1 MVSLYRIFSEFQ
13 YNNAIISSKNN
24 YMSQTITQQIDNVKD
39 RVEKVLSLAKSL
51 GADGAEV
58 AMSRQQGLS
67 VGTRLGEVEN
77 VEFTNDGALG
87 ITVYQAGR
95 KGSASTADLSE
106 QALAETVEAAI
117 NIAKYTSVD
126 DCSGLANKEHLA
138 FDAPDLDLY
147 HPEALSTEQAIN
159 LAKRCEQAAL
169 SSDEKITN
177 SDGATLASFEGF
189 KVYGNSHG
197 QLVGFPSTRHSLS
210 CVVIASEGEEMQR
223 DYAYSV
229 NRQFDKLMSPE
240 AIGKKAASEVI
251 SRLNGQ
257 KLSTRKVP
265 VLFRADIANTLWGHF
280 IAAISGGNL
289 YRKSSFLVDAL
300 GQQIFPEFLTIEEK
314 PHIKRALASGAFDS
328 EGVKTVDR
336 SIIENGNLA
345 TYLLTSYSA
354 RKLGLTT
361 TGHAG
366 GIHNWLV
373 SANGGD
379 FEEMLQQLG
388 TGLLVTELMGQGVNV
403 VNGDY
408 SRGAAGFWVE
418 NGRISYP
425 VSEITIAGNL
435 AEMFKNI
442 IAVGND
448 TDLHGSIRTGS
459 ILLKELQIAGS

>member
-1 MVSLYRIFSEFQ
+1 MTTDSTPQDVITEQLSE
-13 YNNAIISSKNN
+13 
-24 YMSQTITQQIDNVKD
+24 VKS
-39 RVEKVLSLAKSL
+39 RVAKVLELAETL

-67 VGTRLGEVEN
+67 VSTRMGEVEN

-87 ITVYQAGR
+87 ITVYREGR

-106 QALAETVEAAI
+106 QALTKAVTAAV

-126 DCSGLANKEHLA
+126 DCSGLADKALLA
-138 FDAPDLDLY
+138 MQPQDLNLY
-147 HPEALSTEQAIN
+147 HPHEISTEAAIELTKECEESA
-159 LAKRCEQAAL
+159 LAV
-169 SSDEKITN
+169 DERICN
-177 SDGATLASFEGF
+177 SDGASFDTFAGF

-197 QLVGFPSTRHSLS
+197 QLVGYPSTRHSLS
-210 CVVIASEGEEMQR
+210 CVMIASENDEMER
-223 DYAYSV
+223 DYAYTV
-229 NRQFDKLMSPE
+229 NRDFNLLNNAKTVGQQ
-240 AIGKKAASEVI
+240 ASQEVL
-251 SRLNGQ
+251 SRLKPQTIATG
-257 KLSTRKVP
+257 KVP

-289 YRKSSFLVDAL
+289 YRKSSFLLDAI
-300 GQQIFPEFLTIEEK
+300 GKDIFPKFLNISER
-314 PHIKRALASGAFDS
+314 PHIAKALASSAFDS
-328 EGVKTVDR
+328 EGVLTQDR
-336 SIIENGNLA
+336 EIITEGALQ

-373 SANGGD
+373 DAKGHDGSFDA
-379 FEEMLQQLG
+379 MLKTLG

-418 NGRISYP
+418 NGEIAYP

-435 AEMFKNI
+435 TQMFKGI
-442 IAVGND
+442 VAVGSD
-448 TDLHGSIRTGS
+448 IDMRGSIRTGS
-459 ILLKELQIAGS
+459 ILIDEIQVAGH

>member
-1 MVSLYRIFSEFQ
+1 
-13 YNNAIISSKNN
+13 
-24 YMSQTITQQIDNVKD
+24 MSQAKQHNDPLIEQLEQVKG
-39 RVEKVLSLAKSL
+39 RVSKVLELAKSL

-87 ITVYQAGR
+87 ITVYQQGR

-106 QALAETVEAAI
+106 KALKQAVEAAV

-126 DCSGLANKEHLA
+126 DCSGLADKALLA
-138 FDAPDLDLY
+138 MKPADLDLY
-147 HPEALSTEQAIN
+147 HPKVLSTEQAIEI
-159 LAKRCEQAAL
+159 AKECEQSAL
-169 SSDEKITN
+169 DSDNRISN
-177 SDGATLASFEGF
+177 SDGASLDSFSGF

-197 QLVGFPSTRHSLS
+197 QLVGYPSSRHSLS
-210 CVVIASEGEEMQR
+210 CVVIAGSDDDMQR
-223 DYAYSV
+223 DYAYDV
-229 NRQFDKLMSPE
+229 NRDFSLLDSGVI
-240 AIGKKAASEVI
+240 IGKKAASEVV
-251 SRLNGQ
+251 SRLNPQ

-265 VLFRADIANTLWGHF
+265 VLFRADIANTVWGHF

-289 YRKSSFLVDAL
+289 YRKSSFLLDAI
-300 GQQIFPEFLTIEEK
+300 GKEIFPNFLTIQER
-314 PHIKRALASGAFDS
+314 PHVKKALASSAFDS
-328 EGVKTVDR
+328 EGVLTQDR
-336 SIIENGNLA
+336 DIILDGSLQ

-354 RKLGLTT
+354 RKLGLTA

-366 GIHNWLV
+366 GIHNWLIKDKNV
-373 SANGGD
+373 LSKGSENAD
-379 FEEMLQQLG
+379 FDAMLKTLG

-418 NGRISYP
+418 NGKLAYP

-435 AEMFKNI
+435 TQMFNGI
-442 IAVGND
+442 IAVGAD
-448 TDLHGSIRTGS
+448 VDKHGSISTGS
-459 ILLKELQIAGS
+459 ILIDEMQIAGQ

>member
-1 MVSLYRIFSEFQ
+1 MTTSNRPVDQLTEQ
-13 YNNAIISSKNN
+13 L
-24 YMSQTITQQIDNVKD
+24 DEVKI
-39 RVEKVLSLAKSL
+39 RVARVLDLAKSL

-67 VGTRLGEVEN
+67 VNTRMGEVEN

-106 QALAETVEAAI
+106 DALIKTVTAAV

-126 DCSGLANKEHLA
+126 DCSGLADKELLA
-138 FDAPDLDLY
+138 MQPSDLDLY
-147 HPEALSTEQAIN
+147 HPKALTTDQAIQ
-159 LAKRCEQAAL
+159 LAKECEEAAL
-169 SSDEKITN
+169 AVDKRITN
-177 SDGATLASFEGF
+177 SDGANLDSFSGF

-197 QLVGFPSTRHSLS
+197 QLVGYPSSRHSLS
-210 CVVIASEGEEMQR
+210 CVMIASDGDDMQR

-229 NRQFDKLMSPE
+229 NRDFSLLDNARK
-240 AIGKKAASEVI
+240 IGLKASHEVL
-251 SRLNGQ
+251 SRLNAQ
-257 KLSTRKVP
+257 KIPTAKVP
-265 VLFRADIANTLWGHF
+265 VLFRADIANTMWGHF

-289 YRKSSFLVDAL
+289 YRKSSFLLDAL
-300 GQQIFPEFLTIEEK
+300 GDDIFPDFLNISER
-314 PHIKRALASGAFDS
+314 PHIAKALASSAFDS
-328 EGVKTVDR
+328 EGVLTKDR
-336 SIIENGNLA
+336 EIITNGALQ

-373 SANGGD
+373 EAKGQSNNFD
-379 FEEMLQQLG
+379 SMLKTLG

-418 NGRISYP
+418 NGEIAYP

-435 AEMFKNI
+435 AKMFKGI
-442 IAVGND
+442 VAVGSD
-448 TDLHGSIRTGS
+448 VDKHGSIFTGS
-459 ILLKELQIAGS
+459 VLIDEMQIAGH

>member
-1 MVSLYRIFSEFQ
+1 MTKVNQPIDPLIEQ
-13 YNNAIISSKNN
+13 LDQVKN
-24 YMSQTITQQIDNVKD
+24 
-39 RVEKVLSLAKSL
+39 RVAKVLELAKSL

-87 ITVYQAGR
+87 ITVYQGGR

-106 QALAETVEAAI
+106 KALTQTVEAAV

-126 DCSGLANKEHLA
+126 DCSGLADKELLA
-138 FDAPDLDLY
+138 MQPQDLDLY
-147 HPEALSTEQAIN
+147 HPKVLSTEEAIEI
-159 LAKRCEQAAL
+159 AKECEQSAL
-169 SSDEKITN
+169 NSDKRITN
-177 SDGATLASFEGF
+177 SDGANLDCFSGF

-197 QLVGFPSTRHSLS
+197 QLVGYPSSRHSLS
-210 CVVIASEGEEMQR
+210 CVVIAGNDDEMQR
-223 DYAYSV
+223 DYAYDV
-229 NRQFDKLMSPE
+229 NRDFSLLDS
-240 AIGKKAASEVI
+240 AASIGVKAASEVI
-251 SRLNGQ
+251 SRLNPQ
-257 KLSTRKVP
+257 KLSTMKVP

-280 IAAISGGNL
+280 ISAISGGNL
-289 YRKSSFLVDAL
+289 YRKSSFLLDAL
-300 GQQIFPEFLTIEEK
+300 GKDVFPNFLSIYER
-314 PHIKRALASGAFDS
+314 PHIAKALASSSFDS
-328 EGVKTVDR
+328 EGVLTQDR
-336 SIIENGNLA
+336 DIITQGELQ

-366 GIHNWLV
+366 GIHNWMV
-373 SANGGD
+373 KDKNITSKGSKEAD
-379 FEEMLQQLG
+379 FDAMLKTLG

-418 NGRISYP
+418 NGEISYP

-435 AEMFKNI
+435 EEMFKGI
-442 IAVGND
+442 VAVGAD
-448 TDLHGSIRTGS
+448 FDKHGSINTGS
-459 ILLKELQIAGS
+459 ILIDEIQVAGQ

>member
-1 MVSLYRIFSEFQ
+1 MTT
-13 YNNAIISSKNN
+13 ASKINDPLIEQ
-24 YMSQTITQQIDNVKD
+24 MGEVKE
-39 RVEKVLSLAKSL
+39 RVAKVLELAKTL

-87 ITVYQAGR
+87 ITVYQQGR

-106 QALAETVEAAI
+106 KALSQAVEAAV

-126 DCSGLANKEHLA
+126 DCSGLADKTLLA
-138 FDAPDLDLY
+138 MQSKDLDLY
-147 HPEALSTEQAIN
+147 HPKALTTEQAIDI
-159 LAKRCEQAAL
+159 AKACEQSAL
-169 SSDEKITN
+169 ESDQRISN
-177 SDGATLASFEGF
+177 SDGASLDCFSGF
-189 KVYGNSHG
+189 KVYGNSHD
-197 QLVGFPSTRHSLS
+197 QLVAYPSSRHSLS
-210 CVVIASEGEEMQR
+210 CVVIAGSDDDMQR
-223 DYAYSV
+223 DYAYDV
-229 NRQFDKLMSPE
+229 NRDFSLLDSGVD
-240 AIGKKAASEVI
+240 IGQKAAHEVI
-251 SRLNGQ
+251 SRLHPQ
-257 KLSTRKVP
+257 KLSTMKVP

-289 YRKSSFLVDAL
+289 YRKSSFLLEAL
-300 GQQIFPEFLTIEEK
+300 GEIVFPEFLSIQER
-314 PHIKRALASGAFDS
+314 PHIPKALASSAFDS
-328 EGVKTVDR
+328 EGVATQDR
-336 SIIENGNLA
+336 DIITDGALQ

-373 SANGGD
+373 STNNAQHSGD
-379 FEEMLQQLG
+379 FDAMLKTLG

-418 NGRISYP
+418 NGEIAYP
-425 VSEITIAGNL
+425 VSEITIAGKL
-435 AEMFKNI
+435 QDMFKGI
-442 IAVGND
+442 
-448 TDLHGSIRTGS
+448 
-459 ILLKELQIAGS
+459 